1 MFEDFKSH
9 LVDRKKNEL
18 YRKLTKRQGLDFSSN
33 DYLSLS
39 SQPQIRQD
47 IVKALKQ
54 DIALSSKASPLLGGF
69 GSYHVQAEQELKK
82 LIKRSGVLMFS
93 SGYQANLGLIPAL
106 AKERLIYS
114 DELNHASLIDGICL
128 SQRPYY
134 VFRHN
139 DLNHLETLLK
149 KNKKKKIIVTESL
162 FSMTGDFSPLK
173 ELSDLALKY
182 QALLFVD
189 EAHSTGL
196 FGKNLG
202 GRVSDLKQKNHI
214 ITVHTGG
221 KALASYGA
229 FTGSSLLI
237 KNYLINNCRSFIYST
252 APSPLLMIQ
261 WLSVLKLLKKESYRA
276 KELKQKALL
285 IRKEFS
291 LSETESPILFIV
303 LKSAQ
308 EALKTSQKLKKQN
321 YFVPAIRWPTVPKN
335 KQGLRLSL
343 HFNHSLKQLQN
354 LKQIL
359 QI

>member
-1 MFEDFKSH
+1 MFEDFKSN
-9 LVDRKKNEL
+9 LVDRKKNKL
-18 YRKLTKRQGLDFSSN
+18 YRKLPKRQGLDFSSN

-39 SQPQIRQD
+39 SHPQIRQD
-47 IVKALKQ
+47 IVKTLKQ
-54 DIALSSKASPLLGGF
+54 EISLSSKASPLLGGF

-82 LIKRSGVLMFS
+82 LLNRSGVLMFS
-93 SGYQANLGLIPAL
+93 SGYQANLGLIPTL

-114 DELNHASLIDGICL
+114 DELNHASLIDGIRL

-196 FGKNLG
+196 FGKSLG
-202 GRVSDLKQKNHI
+202 GRVSDLKKKNHI

-308 EALKTSQKLKKQN
+308 EALKNSQKLKKQN